1 MLRGAPGEKG
11 GSCMQGANGTEQRRL
26 CGMYM
31 LYFAGYMAFF
41 SFYALYLTQ
50 YGFSRQALGVI
61 SSGTAAANLAA
72 PAFSPVFWP
81 TMCFRRKKL
90 CWPAA

>member
-1 MLRGAPGEKG
+1 
-11 GSCMQGANGTEQRRL
+11 MQGANGTEQRRL

-50 YGFSRQALGVI
+50 HGFSRQALGVI
-61 SSGTAAANLAA
+61 GEVC
-72 PAFSPVFWP
+72 PR
-81 TMCFRRKKL
+81 CGRREGEALSKERIDELRKQYPEITTF
-90 CWPAA
+90 CGCE